1 MSEAENAS
9 VPAMIRQGQLADEI
23 AAQIPQDVE
32 GEWEKLIYTHRAV
45 SMYAREML
53 YVHRPDGSVDTALA
67 PLAMG
72 KLVKELRSVMY
83 RPGVGAWFTAEWT
96 LVREASGGVSVD
108 VEFNYDDEPSWG
120 RPISPSSYAIELEDF
135 PRDEEN
141 TPNWLEQKVAEA
153 QRDAK

>member
-9 VPAMIRQGQLADEI
+9 VPAMIRQGQLIDEI
-23 AAQIPQDVE
+23 PAQIPQDVD
-32 GEWEKLIYTHRAV
+32 GEWEKLIYTRRAV

-96 LVREASGGVSVD
+96 LGRDASGDVSVD
-108 VEFNYDDEPSWG
+108 VAFNYEDEPNWG

-135 PRDEEN
+135 PRDEES
-141 TPNWLEQKVAEA
+141 TPDWLAQKVAEA
-153 QRDAK
+153 QRDAR